1 MVNNTAPTPA
11 ALATVE
17 IAVPTSAGDHVMVPN
32 NKRFNIPGDQIRKAI
47 EDLPNDQRDVILWF
61 YQWCRKLDLS
71 RSELGNVLKKPGGGG
86 FYSQDSIIQLLT
98 GGRIRR
104 GENIDPLLEA
114 ITALRKVE
122 DHRAGQKNSGFIE
135 TRLFREIEKR
145 SLKALHRQRIM
156 FIFGDSQIG
165 KTESLLEV
173 QRRHNHGQTI
183 YIETPTGG
191 GVGGFIYALA
201 KQFAIPTKMGYRASL
216 RDRVIN
222 SFDSRMLLIVDE
234 AHRCL
239 RPGSM
244 AGIEVFSFIREL
256 WNRRKCGIV
265 LSLTNEGRDQFL
277 HGPHAA
283 QLAQLWRRRITPLQ
297 LPNVPPDDDAA
308 LFAQAY
314 GLPEATDENIT
325 IRVSYT
331 DEHGRTQ
338 AKNHSDN
345 PLRLQRDVLKSEG
358 LGVWI
363 GILQDAADMAQDQ
376 KKTITWGAVLK
387 AHAQSIAEADMLD

>member
-1 MVNNTAPTPA
+1 MITPA
-11 ALATVE
+11 QAPDTAIT
-17 IAVPTSAGDHVMVPN
+17 ASRDYQNVMMPN
-32 NKRFNIPGDQIRKAI
+32 NRRFSIPGDQVRKAI
-47 EDLPNDQRDVILWF
+47 EDLPNEQRDIVWW
-61 YQWCRKLDLS
+61 YYKWCHKHDFTRL
-71 RSELGNVLKKPGGGG
+71 ELGATLKKPGGAG
-86 FYSQDSIIQLLT
+86 FYSHDSIIQLLT

-104 GENIDPLLEA
+104 GENIDPLLDA
-114 ITALRKVE
+114 IVALRKVE
-122 DHRAGQKNSGFIE
+122 EHRDSQVTSGFID
-135 TRLFREIEKR
+135 TRLFREIER
-145 SLKALHRQRIM
+145 RCLKALHRQRIM

-173 QRRHNHGQTI
+173 QRRHNHGQTV
-183 YIETPTGG
+183 YVETPTGG

-201 KQFAIPTKMGYRASL
+201 KQFSIPTKAGYRSSL
-216 RDRVIN
+216 RERVIE

-244 AGIEVFSFIREL
+244 AGIEVFSFVREL

-265 LSLTNEGRDQFL
+265 FSLTNEGRDQFL

-283 QLAQLWRRRITPLQ
+283 HLAQLWRRRITPLQ

-314 GLPEATDENIT
+314 GLAPATDDAVAIQVT
-325 IRVSYT
+325 LT
-331 DEHGRTQ
+331 DEHGHTQ
-338 AKNHSDN
+338 TRKHSDQ
-345 PLRLQRDVLKSEG
+345 PLRLQRETLKKEG

-363 GILQDAADMAQDQ
+363 GILQDAADMAREQS
-376 KKTITWGAVLK
+376 KKISWGAVIK
-387 AHAQSIAEADMLD
+387 AHAQSVAEAEMLD